1 MKVIVYISGGM
12 VTGIK
17 TDNPDIEVDVFDDD
31 NYRETTD
38 KDMIE
43 EYDLLLD
50 EYNELEYN
58 IY

>member
-1 MKVIVYISGGM
+1 MKVIVYISSGM

-17 TDNPDIEVDVFDDD
+17 TDNPGIEVDVFDDD